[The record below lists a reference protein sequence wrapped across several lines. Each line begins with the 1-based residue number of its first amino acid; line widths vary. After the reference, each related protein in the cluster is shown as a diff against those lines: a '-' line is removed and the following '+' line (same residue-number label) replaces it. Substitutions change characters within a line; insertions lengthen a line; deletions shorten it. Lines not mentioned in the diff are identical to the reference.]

1 MKTKLVAYYSRVV
14 GGPEITPP
22 ADTNPHKEFQ
32 LSPSKRS
39 FRFAVSLTCF
49 LLFLAATAWAA
60 VAGSISGTV
69 NDPAGSVV
77 PSANVTVREV
87 NTGLVYRTQT
97 DNKGSYTLPVLPVGR
112 YDLEVQA
119 QGFRAYRRTGIALD
133 TNAALTLDASLKV
146 GAASETV
153 SVSDN
158 TLHVETVETQLG
170 QVITGRQME
179 AVPLDGRSFT
189 DLLSLQAGVAPASTI
204 TSSTVQ
210 DVGATT
216 LAPSGTLN
224 PGTIS
229 VNGQREFANYFGV
242 NGSDVEEDVNA
253 GTAIIP
259 NLDAIAEFRI
269 VTSNF
274 DAEYGEFSGGQ
285 ISVITKSGTNAFHG
299 DAFNF
304 LRNTSLDARNY
315 FSPTRGAFRQNQ
327 YGGTVGGPLRRNK
340 IFFFADY
347 QGTRQTQGID
357 TGEISVP
364 SNQDRTGDI
373 SDLAPGT
380 LYNPATNA
388 PLSFVSGP
396 YLASLLSQKLG
407 YTVSQGEPYNFPGCT
422 ASGAQICVLPNALI
436 PANAWSVPAQKLLQ
450 YIPAPNSANGY
461 ATSAFNQTV
470 SDDKEA
476 LRLDA
481 NTHLGLLSAYYFND
495 GFTLDNPYPVA
506 QSGASVPGFD
516 ALTTGRAQLIALSDT
531 KVLSATAVNELHLSY
546 LRDLTNLGQPVGGRN
561 VSLLSQGFANQ
572 DGSPSIVAL
581 DPNGQSV
588 ENLNFN
594 GYSTGAAANQ
604 LIQTNNTYQ
613 ITDTFSKVHG
623 NHTLKA
629 GAEFHA
635 DQVNAHAIAQFNGS
649 FVFSGTETGVDFA
662 DFLLGT
668 PSQYNQSQL
677 NPFYA
682 RNKYL
687 GAFAQDSWRLRPN
700 LTLNYGVRWDRV
712 APWSEKYN
720 QISTFIAGQQ
730 SQVFPGAPA
739 GILYPGDPGVP
750 NTLAPIGEL
759 SLAPRVGIAWSPQ
772 APYGSWIQK
781 LLGAPGTTSI
791 RASFGNFYTSID
803 ALSIGV
809 LAANAPY
816 GTTYTSPAPPLFAT
830 PFVSAASGQNFG
842 QPFPYTFAPLN
853 SSRSHPDASFDW
865 SSFVPISGIP
875 GYDVHNRAPYTEE
888 WMLSIE
894 RQAGPK
900 TVLSAS
906 YVGTASHRQRVL
918 VESNAG
924 NPALCLS
931 LSQPSEV
938 QPGTLTC
945 GAFGE
950 DTVYYPIAGGQVN
963 GTRGPLGSNFGSN
976 ALQSNIG
983 HANYN
988 ALELSARH
996 TSGSLEFS
1004 AAYTYGKSLDQSSNV
1019 GEEVN
1024 PFNHALSYALSSFD
1038 VKQNFVL
1045 SYEYQLPVDRFL
1057 HPNRLTSGWSIS
1069 GITRFATGFP
1079 ITMINNGDNSLI
1091 GTNPNGVNN
1100 SSIDEP
1106 DYNSGP
1112 LHLNRNPR
1120 TNGNNYFSPAAF
1132 SMNALGDPGTAKR
1145 RFFYGP
1151 GAENYDTALAK
1162 KLSLT
1167 DSKSLLFRVEAF
1179 NVFNHTQFNGPTS
1192 VDGNIGSSTFGNAI
1206 SAAPPRILQ
1215 GALKFNF

>member
-1 MKTKLVAYYSRVV
+1 VSSSKNSR
-14 GGPEITPP
+14 
-22 ADTNPHKEFQ
+22 
-32 LSPSKRS
+32 
-39 FRFAVSLTCF
+39 RFAVSLSFF
-49 LLFLAATAWAA
+49 LLLLVATAWGA

-69 NDPAGSVV
+69 KDSTGSVL
-77 PSANVTVREV
+77 PNANVTVREV
-87 NTGLVYRTQT
+87 DTGLVYRTQT
-97 DNKGSYTLPVLPVGR
+97 ETNGYFTLPVLPVGR
-112 YDLEVQA
+112 YDLEVHA
-119 QGFRAYRRTGIALD
+119 VGFRDYRRKGIVLD
-133 TNAALTLDASLKV
+133 TNAALTLDTSLEV
-146 GAASETV
+146 GSATETV
-153 SVSDN
+153 SVNDDA
-158 TLHVETVETQLG
+158 LHVETVETQLG

-189 DLLSLQAGVAPASTI
+189 DLLSLQAGVAPASSI

-269 VTSNF
+269 ITSNF

-285 ISVITKSGTNAFHG
+285 ISVVTKSGSNTLHGSAF
-299 DAFNF
+299 DF
-304 LRNTSLDARNY
+304 LRNTDLDARNY

-327 YGGTVGGPLRRNK
+327 FGGTVGGPIRRDK
-340 IFFFADY
+340 VFFFADY

-357 TGEISVP
+357 TGEIAVP
-364 SNQDRTGDI
+364 TNAERTGNFTDP
-373 SDLAPGT
+373 STG
-380 LYNPATNA
+380 
-388 PLSFVSGP
+388 LSQLTGCVSGP
-396 YLASLLSQKLG
+396 YLAGLLSAEVG
-407 YTVSQGEPYNFPGCT
+407 SNVAANDPYSTQSAGCT
-422 ASGAQICVLPNALI
+422 LGRPAVFPTGVI
-436 PANAWSVPAQKLLQ
+436 PANAWSAPAQRMLQ
-450 YIPAPNSANGY
+450 YIPAPNTVNGF
-461 ATSAFNQTV
+461 ATSSYNQIV
-470 SDDKEA
+470 RDDKEG

-481 NTHLGLLSAYYFND
+481 NTRWGLLMAYYFTD

-516 ALTTGRAQLIALSDT
+516 ALTTGRAQLIALGDT
-531 KVLSATAVNELHLSY
+531 KTLNTTAVNELHVSY
-546 LRDLTNLGQPVGGRN
+546 LRDFTNLGQPVGGRN
-561 VSLLSQGFANQ
+561 VSLVSQGFANA
-572 DGSPSIVAL
+572 DGSPSIAAL

-588 ENLNFN
+588 ENINFN
-594 GYSTGAAANQ
+594 DYSTGAAANQ

-613 ITDTFSKVHG
+613 VTDAFSKVYG
-623 NHTLKA
+623 KHTLKF

-662 DFLLGT
+662 DFLIGT

-682 RNKYL
+682 RNKYV
-687 GAFAQDSWRLRPN
+687 GAFAQDSWHVRPN
-700 LTLNYGVRWDRV
+700 LTLNYGLRWDRV

-720 QISTFIAGQQ
+720 QISTFVAGAQ
-730 SQVFPGAPA
+730 SEVFPGAPA

-750 NTLAPIGEL
+750 NTLSPIGNL
-759 SLAPRVGIAWSPQ
+759 SFAPRLGLAWSPQ
-772 APYGSWIQK
+772 GPAGGGLGKILGS
-781 LLGAPGTTSI
+781 AGTTSI
-791 RASFGNFYTSID
+791 RASFGQFYTAID

-830 PFVSAASGQNFG
+830 PFVSAASGQSFG
-842 QPFPYTFAPLN
+842 QPFPYTLAPLN

-865 SSFVPISGIP
+865 SSFEPISGIP
-875 GYDVHNRAPYTEE
+875 GYDIHNRAPYTDE

-894 RQAGPK
+894 RQAGPN

-906 YVGTASHRQRVL
+906 YVGTVSERQRVL
-918 VESNAG
+918 VESNPG
-924 NPALCLS
+924 DPALCLS

-938 QPGTLTC
+938 EPGTLTC
-945 GAFGE
+945 GAYGE
-950 DTVYYPIAGGQVN
+950 DTVYYPIGGGQVN
-963 GTRGPLGSNFGSN
+963 GTRGPLGPSFGSN

-996 TSGSLEFS
+996 TSGRLEFS
-1004 AAYTYGKSLDQSSNV
+1004 GAYTFGKSLDQSSNI

-1024 PFNHALSYALSSFD
+1024 PFNPALSYAISSFD
-1038 VKQNFVL
+1038 VKNNFVL
-1045 SYEYQLPVDRFL
+1045 SYEYQLPIDRYL
-1057 HPNRLTSGWSIS
+1057 HPNRLTRGWSLS
-1069 GITRFATGFP
+1069 GITRFSTGFP
-1079 ITMINNGDNSLI
+1079 VTMIDKGDNSLI

-1106 DYNSGP
+1106 DYDGGP
-1112 LHLNRNPR
+1112 LHLNHNPR
-1120 TNGNNYFSPAAF
+1120 TNGNNYFDAADF
-1132 SMNALGDPGTAKR
+1132 SLNALGTAGTAKR

-1151 GAENYDTALAK
+1151 GAENYDMAVAK

-1179 NVFNHTQFNGPTS
+1179 NVFNHAQFNGPGA
-1192 VDGNIGSSTFGNAI
+1192 VDGNIGSSTLGSKIGNGAFGNVV

-1215 GALKFNF
+1215 GALKFEF